1 MKAIIQ
7 KKYKLEKIP
16 GKGGWTYAAIPEI
29 NQNANNPFGWVKVKG
44 SIDNYAIRNYKLM
57 PMGNGKLFLPIKASI
72 RKMIGKEAGDSV
84 LITLYPDNDP
94 ITIPQDF
101 LECLKDEP
109 SAHTYFFQLREGEQ
123 KQYIDW
129 INEAKKEAT
138 RTERMAK
145 AITKIAAGLTLKTNT

>member
-1 MKAIIQ
+1 MKVIIQ

-16 GKGGWTYAAIPEI
+16 GKGGWTYAAIPEMK
-29 NQNANNPFGWVKVKG
+29 QDKNNPFGWVKVKG
-44 SIDNYAIRNYKLM
+44 FIDSYEISNYKLM
-57 PMGNGKLFLPIKASI
+57 PMGNGKLFLPIKAAI
-72 RKMIGKEAGDSV
+72 RKRIRKEAGDTV

-94 ITIPQDF
+94 VKIPQEF

-109 SAHTYFFQLREGEQ
+109 SAHKYFFAMKEGEQ

-129 INEAKKEAT
+129 IYAAKKEST

-145 AITKIAAGLTLKTNT
+145 AITRIAAGLTLITNT